1 MAWTIELTEAA
12 EKALGKLDR
21 QAANRIVA
29 YLREVEQLDDPR
41 SRGKGMTAGLAGFW
55 RYRVGDYRLICEIQ
69 DGLLRVLVLRVG
81 HRSRVY
87 D

>member
-12 EKALGKLDR
+12 ERALGKLDR
-21 QAANRIVA
+21 QAAARIVA
-29 YLREVEQLDDPR
+29 YLREVERLDDPR